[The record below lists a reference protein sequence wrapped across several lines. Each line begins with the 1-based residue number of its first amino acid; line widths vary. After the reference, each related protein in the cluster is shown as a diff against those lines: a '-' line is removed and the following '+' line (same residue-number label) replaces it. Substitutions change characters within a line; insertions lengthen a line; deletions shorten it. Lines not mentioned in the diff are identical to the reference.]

1 MHLQHDILQVIFE
14 VYQSSPLITHCE
26 WEYYLWLLLQSIGVL
41 YIFLYI
47 YLGFSE
53 KLPVI
58 QFPCWIACTV
68 FGDLFPN
75 TCQATNT
82 KRLQEKATDFIIL

>member
-1 MHLQHDILQVIFE
+1 MSESIF
-14 VYQSSPLITHCE
+14 YGC
-26 WEYYLWLLLQSIGVL
+26 YCNLLEVL

-58 QFPCWIACTV
+58 QFPCWIARTV